1 MDITGQYKVYIR
13 VSDGAAIRTRRP
25 DGRRPLSSH
34 VEKSFYD
41 FNHGST
47 TSVGVRYGTLPL
59 RLWS

>member
-1 MDITGQYKVYIR
+1 MDITGQYKVYLRVSDGAAIRTR

-41 FNHGST
+41 FNHP
-47 TSVGVRYGTLPL
+47 R
-59 RLWS
+59 